1 VFWWIDNPGYINYN
15 LSMDR
20 STKSNR
26 YIIINNIKYS
36 VFLLLV
42 LVGLGTITLITLLLF
57 PFSNA
62 VKYKAVSLFPNWCVY
77 LMGKILK
84 VKIHIIG
91 EKNIPVKACII
102 ASNHQSIW
110 DGIIFDEILP
120 RHCYIA
126 KKSIASIP
134 IFGWFFTQTLPI
146 YIDQKKRKEAM
157 KTISRQGIRRMMR
170 GIFVVIFPEG
180 ERSGSKRVG
189 KYKRGVGVLA
199 LSSMRPILP
208 IYQNSS
214 TCFGRD
220 GWYIGGGTIM
230 VLIGKPINSKGRTI
244 KKINKLLYGWAKR
257 QEVRFI
263 KTRY

>member
-1 VFWWIDNPGYINYN
+1 
-15 LSMDR
+15 MDR
-20 STKSNR
+20 SIKSNR
-26 YIIINNIKYS
+26 QIIINNIKYS
-36 VFLLLV
+36 IFLLLV
-42 LVGLGTITLITLLLF
+42 LFGLGIITLVTLLLF
-57 PFSNA
+57 PFSNT
-62 VKYKAVSLFPNWCVY
+62 VKYKVVSLFPSWCVY

-84 VKIHIIG
+84 VNIHIIG
-91 EKNIPVKACII
+91 KTNIPRDACVI

-110 DGIIFDEILP
+110 DGVIFDEILP

-146 YIDQKKRKEAM
+146 YIDQKKRKQA
-157 KTISRQGIRRMMR
+157 KKIISRQGIRRMAR

-180 ERSGSKRVG
+180 TRSGSKKVG
-189 KYKRGVGVLA
+189 KYKRGVGILA

-220 GWYIGGGTIM
+220 GWYIGGGTVM
-230 VLIGKPINSKGRTI
+230 VMIGKPINSKNRTI
-244 KKINKLLYGWAKR
+244 KKINKLLYGWVKR
-257 QEVRFI
+257 QETRFI
-263 KTRY
+263 RSKY